1 MNSFSDGVNQLTWLP
16 SAPRVDKTPK
26 NKEKVRPGWTACAL
40 RRSDAA
46 DRLSGLSLQDD
57 EINHQSQMV
66 EKLKEQMLDQEEVDD
81 LCFLSFHPFCL
92 RRLQK

>member
-1 MNSFSDGVNQLTWLP
+1 MNQLTWLP
-16 SAPRVDKTPK
+16 SVLRVDKTP
-26 NKEKVRPGWTACAL
+26 EKQKKGRFGWAACAL
-40 RRSDAA
+40 KHSDAA
-46 DRLSGLSLQDD
+46 DRLSGLSPQDD

-92 RRLQK
+92 RRLPI